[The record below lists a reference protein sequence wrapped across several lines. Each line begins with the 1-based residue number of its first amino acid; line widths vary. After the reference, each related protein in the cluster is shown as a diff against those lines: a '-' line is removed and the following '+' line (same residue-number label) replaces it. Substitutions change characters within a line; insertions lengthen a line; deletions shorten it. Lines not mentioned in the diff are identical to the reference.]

1 MIRQATINDLEEL
14 CIIEKLCF
22 KEERYSKAFLLHLL
36 KSPDVCSLVFEENK
50 RIVGSVI
57 ISFHRNTCRIISIAV
72 HPLCRKKGVGKKLLA
87 SAEEKAQQLNIKN
100 IVLEVSTK
108 NRDAINF
115 YLSNKYKIDHVI
127 ENYYGIG
134 RDAYRMRKNL
144 GELTD

>member
-1 MIRQATINDLEEL
+1 
-14 CIIEKLCF
+14 
-22 KEERYSKAFLLHLL
+22 
-36 KSPDVCSLVFEENK
+36 
-50 RIVGSVI
+50 